1 MVSKSCLNMQRF
13 VPSLIVLDT
22 VAEMCS
28 TVCCGQTKQS
38 VMKPGNEIYRGAFFY
53 LLRRMFVYK
62 IRAFS
67 SSSSSSSLFLFLFF
81 SNGNVVS
88 DIWVSDS

>member
-1 MVSKSCLNMQRF
+1 MQRF

-38 VMKPGNEIYRGAFFY
+38 VMKAGNEIYRGAFFFIY
-53 LLRRMFVYK
+53 YVVCSFT
-62 IRAFS
+62 
-67 SSSSSSSLFLFLFF
+67 SLFIDMY
-81 SNGNVVS
+81 VT
-88 DIWVSDS
+88 DSGPIRKDRYGQWADL